1 MTPQVLVPV
10 LLLATLSIWAWR
22 KQRRL
27 TRLKRYGRRSQPI
40 YVRTRR
46 DGWFKSLLSGKGS
59 KRMSERVHQRVQ
71 TRTDQTL

>member
-1 MTPQVLVPV
+1 MKTQVLVPIVILAV
-10 LLLATLSIWAWR
+10 LAIWAWR

-46 DGWFKSLLSGKGS
+46 DGWLKSLLNKSRS
-59 KRMSERVHQRVQ
+59 KRMTERHHQRVQ